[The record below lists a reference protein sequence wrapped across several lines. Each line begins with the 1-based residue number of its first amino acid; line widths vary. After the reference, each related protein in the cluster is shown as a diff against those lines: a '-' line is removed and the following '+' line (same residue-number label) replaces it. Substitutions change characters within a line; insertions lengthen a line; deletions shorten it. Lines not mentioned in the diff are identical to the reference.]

1 MEEQYVY
8 VIYDPLFER
17 IICVHAEP
25 DKECDICEPIK
36 ATRGRESY
44 PLEEDKQLIQTQLKD
59 NIWG

>member
-25 DKECDICEPIK
+25 NKKCSNCESIEAEP
-36 ATRGRESY
+36 SY
-44 PLEEDKQLIQTQLKD
+44 PLEEFKELIQTQLK
-59 NIWG
+59 G